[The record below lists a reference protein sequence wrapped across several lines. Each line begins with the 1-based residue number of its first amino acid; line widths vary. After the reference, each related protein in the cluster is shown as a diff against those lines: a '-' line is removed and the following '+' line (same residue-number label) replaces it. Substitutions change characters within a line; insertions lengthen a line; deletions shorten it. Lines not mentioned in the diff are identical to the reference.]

1 MKKTFNRSTFA
12 VLALSLVLTA
22 CSNQPK
28 HTPAKPSDPPTS
40 RQATT
45 VESYSANETLIRA
58 IGLGH
63 DTTEARLDARK
74 AAIWHSLFGGTNA
87 LLSTADQRQAFAA
100 VEAEFYANAMN
111 YIALEGEIVS
121 SQVEAGQQRIERI
134 FRVNVARLKD
144 DLVAKNI
151 LQDTRDLAANLANP
165 TIAVIAKNPAGND
178 RHAAGVFS
186 EYLQDRGFEVTVLA
200 ANERIND
207 IVLKAAALSGNIDPS
222 FLLALQTGSD
232 IYITLD
238 AEVAER
244 TVARN
249 RVAQATV
256 NATAYYTA
264 TGTQLG
270 ASTGYSPE
278 RAISGSGALTAEAAN
293 DTADKVLGQIQRS
306 WQREAQQG
314 RSFKVVFSAAP
325 ELGDISREIHQLSNQ
340 VCEGA
345 RRNAAGSNSFDYT
358 LTCQGKDTM
367 QLLIALQDNYSGP
380 GQIFRVMDAGAFL
393 VVKVGHSQL
402 DEILIQ

>member
-1 MKKTFNRSTFA
+1 MKHT
-12 VLALSLVLTA
+12 LVILTTLLIISA
-22 CSNQPK
+22 CASQPK
-28 HTPAKPSDPPTS
+28 HTPPEPSDPPVS

-45 VESYSANETLIRA
+45 VESYSANETLVRA
-58 IGLGH
+58 VGLGH
-63 DTTEARLDARK
+63 DTSEARLDARK

-87 LLSTADQRQAFAA
+87 LLSSPEQRQAFSR
-100 VEAEFYANAMN
+100 VEADFYSHAMD

-121 SQVEAGQQRIERI
+121 SQVEGGQQRIERI
-134 FRVNVARLKD
+134 FRVNTARLKD

-151 LQDTRDLAANLANP
+151 LQATRDLAANLANP
-165 TIAVIAKNPAGND
+165 TIAVIAKNPAGDD

-186 EYLQDRGFEVTVLA
+186 EYLQQRGFEVVVLA
-200 ANERIND
+200 ANDRINQ
-207 IVLKAAALSGNIDPS
+207 IVQQAAALSGNIDPS
-222 FLLALQTGSD
+222 YMLALQNGSD

-256 NATAYYTA
+256 NAVAYYTA
-264 TGTQLG
+264 TGAQLA

-278 RAISGSGALTAEAAN
+278 RALSGSGALTAEAAN
-293 DTADKVLGQIQRS
+293 DTANNVLGQIQRS
-306 WQREAQQG
+306 WQREAEIG
-314 RSFKVVFSAAP
+314 RSFKVVYSVSP
-325 ELGDISREIHQLSNQ
+325 ELGDLSRELHQLSQQ
-340 VCEGA
+340 VCQNA
-345 RRNAAGSNSFDYT
+345 RRNAAGANSFDYI

-367 QLLIALQDNYSGP
+367 GLLIALQDNYRGP

-393 VVKVGHSQL
+393 VVRVGHAQS

>member
-1 MKKTFNRSTFA
+1 MLKKYSS
-12 VLALSLVLTA
+12 ALILVSLLTA
-22 CSNQPK
+22 CASQPK

-58 IGLGH
+58 IGLGN

-87 LLSTADQRQAFAA
+87 LLSTPQQRQDFAR
-100 VEAEFYANAMN
+100 VEGEFYANAMN

-134 FRVNVARLKD
+134 FRVNVARLKE
-144 DLVAKNI
+144 DLVTKGI
-151 LQDTRDLAANLANP
+151 LQDTRELAANLANP
-165 TIAVIAKNPAGND
+165 TIAVIAKNPAGDD

-186 EYLQDRGFEVTVLA
+186 EYLQERGFDVTVLG

-207 IVLKAAALSGNIDPS
+207 IVQQAAALSGNIDPS
-222 FLLALQTGSD
+222 YLLALQTGSD
-232 IYITLD
+232 IYITLNAD
-238 AEVAER
+238 VAER
-244 TVARN
+244 LVARN

-256 NATAYYTA
+256 NASAYYTA
-264 TGTQLG
+264 TGAQLG

-293 DTADKVLGQIQRS
+293 DTADKVLGQIQRA

-314 RSFKVVFSAAP
+314 RSFKVVFSVAP
-325 ELGDISREIHQLSNQ
+325 ELGDISREVHLLSNQ
-340 VCEGA
+340 VCERA